1 MLEIG
6 FRGGLEIRSFT
17 AGWTG
22 ATIFCRTSDLVGT
35 VGFVTNLETGLFTT
49 GYRLNGPS
57 ILSPIGGF
65 VGLGGL
71 PGIAPLEAAGS
82 TGLAIMFPMSFSRCC
97 VATVHCMQ
105 N

>member
-35 VGFVTNLETGLFTT
+35 VGFVTNLETGLFTA

-57 ILSPIGGF
+57 ILSRLGGF
-65 VGLGGL
+65 VGFSGL
-71 PGIAPLEAAGS
+71 LATAAPEA
-82 TGLAIMFPMSFSRCC
+82 LR
-97 VATVHCMQ
+97 
-105 N
+105 